1 MSEIEIKNP
10 KLFSESWKDLPEE
23 IKITCEQS
31 CKLSAEAQKERLSR
45 LQHIEWEEQHN
56 LRTVYPEVQWT
67 DRGSLKDTSIN
78 LAVDSLSLMAKN
90 FTQKIADYV
99 ESQIK
104 EFLEDNKISERQWL
118 KRGVIQ
124 SLPPEIGCQSYIL
137 YYKNWRMEVRRKVTV
152 GYDFIIK

>member
-1 MSEIEIKNP
+1 MKSLQDEI
-10 KLFSESWKDLPEE
+10 
-23 IKITCEQS
+23 
-31 CKLSAEAQKERLSR
+31 R
-45 LQHIEWEEQHN
+45 
-56 LRTVYPEVQWT
+56 WT

-78 LAVDSLSLMAKN
+78 LAADALSLQVKSV
-90 FTQKIADYV
+90 TQKIADYV

-137 YYKNWRMEVRRKVTV
+137 YYKNWRMEVRRKITIEYNMVV
-152 GYDFIIK
+152 

>member
-1 MSEIEIKNP
+1 MNS
-10 KLFSESWKDLPEE
+10 L
-23 IKITCEQS
+23 
-31 CKLSAEAQKERLSR
+31 QKR
-45 LQHIEWEEQHN
+45 IEW
-56 LRTVYPEVQWT
+56 T
-67 DRGSLKDTSIN
+67 DYGSLKDSSLN
-78 LAVDSLSLMAKN
+78 LAAESLNIMAKS

-137 YYKNWRMEVRRKVTV
+137 YYKNWRMEVRRKVSV
-152 GYDFIIK
+152 EYNFIIK

>member
-1 MSEIEIKNP
+1 MNEIK
-10 KLFSESWKDLPEE
+10 
-23 IKITCEQS
+23 
-31 CKLSAEAQKERLSR
+31 
-45 LQHIEWEEQHN
+45 
-56 LRTVYPEVQWT
+56 WT

-78 LAVDSLSLMAKN
+78 LADDSLSLMAKS

-99 ESQIK
+99 ESQIT

-137 YYKNWRMEVRRKVTV
+137 YYKTWRKELKRKIRIE
-152 GYDFIIK
+152 YNFIIN

>member
-1 MSEIEIKNP
+1 MNS
-10 KLFSESWKDLPEE
+10 
-23 IKITCEQS
+23 
-31 CKLSAEAQKERLSR
+31 
-45 LQHIEWEEQHN
+45 LQRRIG
-56 LRTVYPEVQWT
+56 WT
-67 DRGSLKDTSIN
+67 DYGSLKDTSIN
-78 LAVDSLSLMAKN
+78 LAADALSLQVKS

-137 YYKNWRMEVRRKVTV
+137 YYKNWRMEVRRKVSIE
-152 GYDFIIK
+152 YNFIIK

>member
-1 MSEIEIKNP
+1 MSDIKIKNP
-10 KLFSESWKDLPEE
+10 KLFSESWNNLSECE
-23 IKITCEQS
+23 KITCKQ
-31 CKLSAEAQKERLSR
+31 SAEAQEERLSR
-45 LQHIEWEEQHN
+45 LQHIEWEKQHN
-56 LRTVYPEVQWT
+56 LRTDYPKVQWT

-78 LAVDSLSLMAKN
+78 LAADALSLQVKS

-124 SLPPEIGCQSYIL
+124 SLPPDIGCQSYIL

-152 GYDFIIK
+152 GYEFIIK

>member
-10 KLFSESWKDLPEE
+10 KLFSESWNDLPEE
-23 IKITCEQS
+23 IKITCKQ
-31 CKLSAEAQKERLSR
+31 SAEAQEERLSR
-45 LQHIEWEEQHN
+45 LQHEEWEKKHN
-56 LRTVYPEVQWT
+56 LRTVYPKIQWT

-78 LAVDSLSLMAKN
+78 LAVDSLSLMAKS

>member
-1 MSEIEIKNP
+1 MNSLQEKIGWSNHKLLLSAKPNISIDPIEI
-10 KLFSESWKDLPEE
+10 
-23 IKITCEQS
+23 ITKS
-31 CKLSAEAQKERLSR
+31 Y
-45 LQHIEWEEQHN
+45 I
-56 LRTVYPEVQWT
+56 
-67 DRGSLKDTSIN
+67 
-78 LAVDSLSLMAKN
+78 
-90 FTQKIADYV
+90 QKIADYV

-124 SLPPEIGCQSYIL
+124 SLPPDIGCLSYIL

>member
-10 KLFSESWKDLPEE
+10 KLFSESWDELPEE
-23 IKITCEQS
+23 VKIACKQS
-31 CKLSAEAQKERLSR
+31 AKALEERLKR
-45 LQHIEWEEQHN
+45 LQHIEWEKQHN
-56 LRTVYPEVQWT
+56 LRTVYSKVQWT
-67 DRGSLKDTSIN
+67 DKGPLKDTSIN
-78 LAVDSLSLMAKN
+78 LAVDSLSLAAKS

-104 EFLEDNKISERQWL
+104 EFLKDNKISEKQWL

-124 SLPPEIGCQSYIL
+124 SLPPEIGSQSYIL
-137 YYKNWRMEVRRKVTV
+137 YYKNWKMEVRRKVTV

>member
-1 MSEIEIKNP
+1 MNS
-10 KLFSESWKDLPEE
+10 F
-23 IKITCEQS
+23 
-31 CKLSAEAQKERLSR
+31 QK
-45 LQHIEWEEQHN
+45 IEW
-56 LRTVYPEVQWT
+56 T
-67 DRGSLKDTSIN
+67 DYGSLKDTSLN
-78 LAVDSLSLMAKN
+78 LAVDSLSLMAKS

-137 YYKNWRMEVRRKVTV
+137 YFKNWRIEVRRKVTIE
-152 GYDFIIK
+152 YDFIINN

>member
-1 MSEIEIKNP
+1 MIYNFGCQKCKKEFEIDIPMKDYSKEKNNQVC
-10 KLFSESWKDLPEE
+10 PE
-23 IKITCEQS
+23 
-31 CKLSAEAQKERLSR
+31 CKSKMDRV
-45 LQHIEWEEQHN
+45 IEWEKQHN
-56 LRTVYPEVQWT
+56 LRTVYPKVEWT
-67 DRGSLKDTSIN
+67 DRGSLKDTGIN
-78 LAVDSLSLMAKN
+78 LAVDSLSLMAKS

>member
-1 MSEIEIKNP
+1 MSEIEIKHP
-10 KLFSESWKDLPEE
+10 KLFSETWDDLPESV
-23 IKITCEQS
+23 KIS
-31 CKLSAEAQKERLSR
+31 CRQSAEAQEERLSR
-45 LQHIEWEEQHN
+45 LQHEEWEKKHN
-56 LRTVYPEVQWT
+56 LRTVYPKIQWT
-67 DRGSLKDTSIN
+67 DRGSLKDTSLN
-78 LAVDSLSLMAKN
+78 LAADALSLQVN
-90 FTQKIADYV
+90 SFTQKIANYV

>member
-1 MSEIEIKNP
+1 MSEIEIKQL
-10 KLFSESWKDLPEE
+10 KSYSELINSLPEDERKCAE
-23 IKITCEQS
+23 IM
-31 CKLSAEAQKERLSR
+31 CKQSAEALEERLSR
-45 LQHIEWEEQHN
+45 LQHEEWEKKHN
-56 LRTVYPEVQWT
+56 LRTVYPKIQWT

-78 LAVDSLSLMAKN
+78 LAVDSLSLMAKS

-124 SLPPEIGCQSYIL
+124 NLPPEIGFQSYIL

>member
-1 MSEIEIKNP
+1 MGEIEIKHP
-10 KLFSESWKDLPEE
+10 KLFSETWNNLSEFEKNM
-23 IKITCEQS
+23 CRQ
-31 CKLSAEAQKERLSR
+31 SAEAQEERLRR
-45 LQHIEWEEQHN
+45 LQHIEWEKKHN
-56 LRTVYPEVQWT
+56 LRTVYPKVQWT
-67 DRGSLKDTSIN
+67 DNGSLKDTSIN
-78 LAVDSLSLMAKN
+78 LAVDSLSLMAKSV
-90 FTQKIADYV
+90 TQKIADYV

>member
-10 KLFSESWKDLPEE
+10 KLFSKSWNNLSECE
-23 IKITCEQS
+23 KIMCRQ
-31 CKLSAEAQKERLSR
+31 SAEAQEERISR
-45 LQHIEWEEQHN
+45 LQHEEWEEKHN
-56 LRTVYPEVQWT
+56 LRTVYPKVEWT
-67 DRGSLKDTSIN
+67 DYGSLKDTSIN
-78 LAVDSLSLMAKN
+78 LAADALSLQVKSY
-90 FTQKIADYV
+90 TQKIADYV

-137 YYKNWRMEVRRKVTV
+137 YYKNWRMEVKRKVTV

>member
-1 MSEIEIKNP
+1 MNNLQEKIGWSNNKLLLSAKPNISINPIEIETK
-10 KLFSESWKDLPEE
+10 S
-23 IKITCEQS
+23 
-31 CKLSAEAQKERLSR
+31 
-45 LQHIEWEEQHN
+45 
-56 LRTVYPEVQWT
+56 Y
-67 DRGSLKDTSIN
+67 
-78 LAVDSLSLMAKN
+78 M
-90 FTQKIADYV
+90 QKIADYV

>member
-10 KLFSESWKDLPEE
+10 KLFSKSWNNLPEE
-23 IKITCEQS
+23 VKITCKQ
-31 CKLSAEAQKERLSR
+31 SAEAQEERLSR
-45 LQHIEWEEQHN
+45 LQHIEWEKQHN
-56 LRTVYPEVQWT
+56 LRTVYPKIQWT

-78 LAVDSLSLMAKN
+78 LAADALSLQVKS

-99 ESQIK
+99 ERQIK

-124 SLPPEIGCQSYIL
+124 SLPPETGCQSYIL

>member
-1 MSEIEIKNP
+1 MGKIEIKHP
-10 KLFSESWKDLPEE
+10 KLFSECWNNLSECE
-23 IKITCEQS
+23 KIA
-31 CKLSAEAQKERLSR
+31 CKQSAEAQEERLNR
-45 LQHIEWEEQHN
+45 LQHEEWEKKHN
-56 LRTVYPEVQWT
+56 LRTVYPKVQWT
-67 DRGSLKDTSIN
+67 DRGSLKDTSLN
-78 LAVDSLSLMAKN
+78 LAADALSLQVKS

-124 SLPPEIGCQSYIL
+124 SLPPDIGCQSYIL

-152 GYDFIIK
+152 RYDFIIK